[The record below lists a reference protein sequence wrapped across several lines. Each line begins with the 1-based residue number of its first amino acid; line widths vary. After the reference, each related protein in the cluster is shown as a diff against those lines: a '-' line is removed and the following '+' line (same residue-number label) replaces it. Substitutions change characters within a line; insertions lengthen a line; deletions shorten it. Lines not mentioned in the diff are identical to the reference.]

1 MQDRIEYETLV
12 QNALRNVVRDVL
24 ADVAQNG
31 LPGEH
36 HFYISFATQ
45 APGVRISPRL
55 KARFPETMTIV
66 LQHRFWDMEVGPQS
80 FTVRLSFGGMPEKL
94 VIPFAAM
101 QGFYDPS
108 AAFEVSFN
116 AGPEAEPAAGAP
128 QDEGIVTFPPAG
140 RAEQNPAAHT
150 DNAPHNAPLPPA
162 FAKALAKHNQEMA
175 AEQED
180 NAGSEADKNT
190 APAPADALT
199 QDEKPQAEKLHEHS
213 ASVVSLD
220 AFRKK

>member
-1 MQDRIEYETLV
+1 MQDHIEYETLV

-24 ADVAQNG
+24 ADVAENG

-55 KARFPETMTIV
+55 KARFPKTMTIV

-108 AAFEVSFN
+108 AAFEVAFN
-116 AGPEAEPAAGAP
+116 AGPAGKAAAPAP
-128 QDEGIVTFPPAG
+128 QGEGIVAFPPPG
-140 RAEQNPAAHT
+140 RSGAEQDSKSDENAPAGQSGEAGAEAESAAET
-150 DNAPHNAPLPPA
+150 GEAETAAGKADNAA
-162 FAKALAKHNQEMA
+162 
-175 AEQED
+175 
-180 NAGSEADKNT
+180 
-190 APAPADALT
+190 APAPAEPNSAAET
-199 QDEKPQAEKLHEHS
+199 EAAKPPAEHS
-213 ASVVSLD
+213 ASIVSLD